1 MTKYTYGDN
10 DTIVEARSYDEF
22 FENLSKYKHFYPF
35 TKGCPIELKKRLC
48 KMYDTTLA
56 GLTWRDTKQIF
67 DKLQWKGII
76 RHAKESN

>member
-1 MTKYTYGDN
+1 
-10 DTIVEARSYDEF
+10 
-22 FENLSKYKHFYPF
+22 
-35 TKGCPIELKKRLC
+35 LC